1 LKILQITPSYKPA
14 FVYGGTTIS
23 VSQLCEALVEA
34 GHEVTVLTTTAN
46 GKTELPKQEQ
56 QPAEVSGVQV
66 YYFGRLT
73 KDHTHFSPN
82 LLAFL
87 YKNVC
92 KYDVVHIQSWW
103 NLVAVFAVFVCFLR
117 GVKPVLS
124 PRGMLS
130 SYSFEHEN
138 SLKKQLI
145 HKLIGRKL
153 LAQTYLHATAKA
165 EFEEGR
171 QIIATWQGFTLP
183 NILPLPALKIVDK
196 QPQKE
201 NKTETNKL
209 HLLFL
214 SRIDHKKGLE
224 LFFESLAIVKQELD
238 KQQLDFQLDIIGGGE
253 QNYVENLQNL
263 AAKLGLQHQIVWH
276 GRIEGEK
283 RFAYYAKA
291 DVFLLPSYNENFAN
305 VVIEALSQGTAVLVS
320 SFVGLASY
328 VQENDL
334 GVVTSLEKKVM
345 AEKLLALLLDY
356 KKRAKIREI
365 APQKIKLDFD
375 KQNLVKQYIEQYQ
388 LVSRLQ
394 NSEDVIF

>member
-14 FVYGGTTIS
+14 FVYGGTTVS

-46 GKTELPKQEQ
+46 GKVELPKYEQ
-56 QPAEVSGVQV
+56 KPSEVSGVKV
-66 YYFGRLT
+66 YYFSRLT

-87 YKNVC
+87 YKNVR
-92 KYDVVHIQSWW
+92 KYEVVHIQSWW
-103 NLVAVFAVFVCFLR
+103 NLVAVFAVFVCLLR
-117 GVKPVLS
+117 GIKPILS

-130 SYSFEHEN
+130 SYSFEYEN

-153 LAQTYLHATAKA
+153 LAKTYLHATAKA
-165 EFEEGR
+165 EFEEGK
-171 QIIATWQGFTLP
+171 QLIAAWQGFTLP
-183 NILPLPALKIVDK
+183 NILPLPALKIVDN
-196 QPQKE
+196 QP
-201 NKTETNKL
+201 KTENNKL
-209 HLLFL
+209 NLLFL

-224 LFFESLAIVKQELD
+224 LFFESLAIVKQALD
-238 KQQLDFQLDIIGGGE
+238 KQHLDFQLDIIGGGE
-253 QNYVENLQNL
+253 QNYIENLQNL
-263 AAKLGLQHQIVWH
+263 AAKFGLQDHIVWH
-276 GRIEGEK
+276 GRIEGEA
-283 RFAYYAKA
+283 RFGYYARA

-334 GVVTSLEKKVM
+334 GVVTSLEKNVM

-388 LVSRLQ
+388 IVCLYKQ
-394 NSEDVIF
+394 NTK